1 MKIIKI
7 NKKTINDFEVVRGL
21 GKGAF
26 GKVYLIKERDYST
39 PLKENQDIMSLNV
52 GNFHDEEVEVPEELT
67 IQFKKESEDSARTP
81 ELKENRDASNFLNEE
96 YPKFK
101 PALSKTSD
109 KNPESGSKIS
119 TTPKYYALKI
129 LTKSDINSEHEIKQA
144 IA

>member
-7 NKKTINDFEVVRGL
+7 TKKTINDFEVVRGL

-39 PLKENQDIMSLNV
+39 PLRDTQDIMSLNV
-52 GNFHDEEVEVPEELT
+52 GEFHDQEVEVPEELA
-67 IQFKKESEDSARTP
+67 IQCKKESEDFARTP
-81 ELKENRDASNFLNEE
+81 ELKENRDASNIEAEE
-96 YPKFK
+96 YPKLK
-101 PALSKTSD
+101 PALSKTSE

-119 TTPKYYALKI
+119 TMPKYYALKI